1 MAPAA
6 AATPA
11 LMPPGNAMG
20 ATVREAVGVFKQPE
34 ELQGA
39 IDTLLSSG
47 FHRAALSLLASEHAV
62 TEKLGHVY
70 GRPASIADD
79 ESIPRTAYVSPEAV
93 GGAEGAVI
101 GALTYVGAVAAT
113 GAIVA
118 SGGTLAALI
127 VATTL
132 AGGAGALIGSVLAGL
147 IGDQHAHHIQEQLE
161 HGGLLLWVR
170 TWNETDEQRAA
181 KILRSHGAV
190 GVHIHEFPLPFSD
203 VAQPG

>member
-1 MAPAA
+1 MAISA

-11 LMPPGNAMG
+11 TPAPGNAIG
-20 ATVREAVGVFKQPE
+20 ATVREAVGVFKRPE
-34 ELQGA
+34 ELQAA

-47 FHRAALSLLASEHAV
+47 FHRASLSLLASEHAIR
-62 TEKLGHVY
+62 EKLGHVY

-79 ESIPRTAYVSPEAV
+79 ESIPRIAYVSPEAV

-101 GALTYVGAVAAT
+101 GALTYIGAVAAT

-127 VATTL
+127 VATTV
-132 AGGAGALIGSVLAGL
+132 AGGAGAFVGSILARF

-170 TWNETDEQRAA
+170 TWNEDDEQRAA
-181 KILRSHGAV
+181 RILRSHGAA
-190 GVHIHEFPLPFSD
+190 GVHIHEFPVPLSD
-203 VAQPG
+203 VVQSG